1 MVTIARNNVNDL
13 KDILVKYYFKDITK
27 VEHIGDFNFIAYT
40 PDSRIKIK
48 SKPVDDYCNFINIL
62 SIEIT
67 FIN

>member
-1 MVTIARNNVNDL
+1 MITIAQNNVDAL
-13 KDILVKYYFKDITK
+13 RDILVKYYFNDITK
-27 VEHIGDFNFIAYT
+27 VEHVGNFNFIAYT

-48 SKPVDDYCNFINIL
+48 SEPLDENCNFINIL

>member
-27 VEHIGDFNFIAYT
+27 VEHIENFNFIAYT
-40 PDSRIKIK
+40 PDSRIKIE
-48 SKPVDDYCNFINIL
+48 SEPVDEYCNFINIL